1 MSVSETG
8 LTALPSPGVYRSG
21 TDAYEIRIS
30 KRGHWYGLRQEPDG
44 STTYVAQDIELD
56 SLTAVSERQP
66 SDCGH
71 TGCTLPQWHRGLCGI
86 HLAADAV
93 RYAKAVA

>member
-1 MSVSETG
+1 MSVSEAG
-8 LTALPSPGVYRSG
+8 LTALPSPGFYGNGVER
-21 TDAYEIRIS
+21 YEIRIS
-30 KRGHWYGLRQEPDG
+30 QRGHWYGLRQEPDG

-56 SLTAVSERQP
+56 NLTAVSERQP
-66 SDCGH
+66 SGCEY